1 MGTRLIYESSNRNV
15 CTLNDEFEL
24 INQGHETT
32 VIVTVENKNRNENQF
47 GAQKVIKKIFNYIPI
62 LHARDSYILFL
73 NVACFQNEGQS
84 IIETNIQSNDVSIVK
99 SENTDIFEK
108 SIFVSNILFNIFYK
122 IDKKKI
128 N

>member
-1 MGTRLIYESSNRNV
+1 MLNIINKLIFFFKCLYSLFKFIFFKGLMGTRLIYESSNRNV

-24 INQGHETT
+24 IHQGHETT

-73 NVACFQNEGQS
+73 NVACF
-84 IIETNIQSNDVSIVK
+84 
-99 SENTDIFEK
+99 
-108 SIFVSNILFNIFYK
+108 
-122 IDKKKI
+122 
-128 N
+128 